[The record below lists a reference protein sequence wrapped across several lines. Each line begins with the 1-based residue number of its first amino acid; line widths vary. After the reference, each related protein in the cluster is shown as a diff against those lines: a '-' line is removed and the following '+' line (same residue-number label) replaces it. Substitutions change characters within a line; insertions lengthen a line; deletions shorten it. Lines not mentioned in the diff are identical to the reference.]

1 MLNTMKILKKILN
14 LTLVIALEY
23 GEPIVGSFYEKE
35 VDLSNYAT
43 KSDLNNVTHVDTS
56 SFVL

>member
-14 LTLVIALEY
+14 LTLVMASEY

-43 KSDLNNVTHVDTS
+43 KSDLNNVTHVDT
-56 SFVL
+56 